1 MHTLDLNVSIG
12 SKRCYNFIDFV
23 YYCCY
28 YYFSHYLLFIYMYNK
43 YIFINMCIYAD
54 FFCFMQFLLSISV
67 RFEFWIPRI
76 NKYFIHV
83 FIHSFNLPILLKNG
97 TAQWVQQVAY
107 KKKKKKKEHRLRK
120 INDTATYSKA
130 KVFYIVSDTENWKLY
145 IFSVF
150 TSRNSICWGHWLDFV
165 KHT

>member
-23 YYCCY
+23 YYCRY

-54 FFCFMQFLLSISV
+54 FFCFMRFLLSISV

-83 FIHSFNLPILLKNG
+83 FIHSFNLPIFLKNG

-107 KKKKKKKEHRLRK
+107 KKKKKKRNIASERSTIQLHTQKQKSFILLAILK
-120 INDTATYSKA
+120 IESYT
-130 KVFYIVSDTENWKLY
+130 FFLY
-145 IFSVF
+145 LPVEIQ
-150 TSRNSICWGHWLDFV
+150 FV
-165 KHT
+165 EVID